1 MNLPGETKRFTIDDC
16 ESGIIL
22 GLLVGEGHFGG
33 DGKQPQVS
41 IKMHIRH
48 ETLLRWLLQKIPGS
62 KLYGPYRHSERHYYQ
77 WMVRGEAL
85 RNVLIP
91 LLDSLPFS
99 EIDPHAY
106 ERYQQMKE
114 RYGLSQKPYQET
126 DLHAG
131 IIVGLLLGEGHFG
144 GDGKQPH
151 VVVRR
156 HVRHKSLF
164 HWLLAQV
171 PGSKLYG
178 PYNHGERQYYQWIA
192 RGEVLKKS
200 LIPLLDSLSL
210 EQFDVSQLE
219 RYQQM
224 KERYHL

>member
-1 MNLPGETKRFTIDDC
+1 MNLSGETKNLSTNNF

-41 IKMHIRH
+41 IKMHVRH

-62 KLYGPYRHSERHYYQ
+62 KLYGPYHHSERHYYQ
-77 WMVRGEAL
+77 WMARGEAL
-85 RNVLIP
+85 RDVLIP
-91 LLDSLPFS
+91 LLDSLPFA
-99 EIDPHAY
+99 EIDPPVY

-114 RYGLSQKPYQET
+114 RYGLNKQPLWEEN
-126 DLHAG
+126 LPMG
-131 IIVGLLLGEGHFG
+131 IIVGLLLSEGHFG

-151 VVVRR
+151 VVLRR
-156 HVRHKSLF
+156 HVRHQSLF
-164 HWLLAQV
+164 QWLLEHV
-171 PGSKLYG
+171 PGSRLYG
-178 PYNHGERQYYQWIA
+178 PYSHGERQYYQWTA

-200 LIPLLDSLSL
+200 LIPLLDSLSR